1 MVPRD
6 RRGTCRPCPA
16 VTWRTARGARPAA
29 WGHAAGRVG
38 RGRQRRAR
46 PAAQGGAG
54 AAARIP
60 LVSTNPA
67 GAIYGTITV
76 GALLA
81 AESARSEGFG
91 DTIAAVALTMVLY
104 WIAHAYA
111 TSAADRIRDET
122 HLTVKGFAD
131 ALVHQVPILGGAVVP
146 LLALVIFGI
155 AGATLSTAVTAA
167 IWTAAAVIAAIETT
181 AAMRAGAKG
190 GELAVQIGV
199 GVGLGLLVIAIKV
212 VLH

>member
-1 MVPRD
+1 
-6 RRGTCRPCPA
+6 
-16 VTWRTARGARPAA
+16 VTA
-29 WGHAAGRVG
+29 
-38 RGRQRRAR
+38 
-46 PAAQGGAG
+46 
-54 AAARIP
+54 
-60 LVSTNPA
+60 NPA

-81 AESARSEGFG
+81 AESTRSEGFG
-91 DTIAAVALTMVLY
+91 DTIAAVALAMVLY
-104 WIAHAYA
+104 WVAHAYA

-122 HLTVKGFAD
+122 HLTVKGFTD

-190 GELAVQIGV
+190 GELAAQIAV
-199 GVGLGLLVIAIKV
+199 GIGLGLLVIAIKV